1 MAEQQ
6 PEYRDP
12 KEVEY
17 LRYIHD
23 LEMLASARKDRSKNL
38 AEEYPGLIDKISRHE
53 DLPDSEYH
61 AVIPRMAFANL
72 NDFQISFITGL
83 DEPIMN
89 DLLYAVKQ
97 NWLPVD
103 VAKDY
108 GARWTVTIEATRAR
122 NAGWSE
128 FVFAEISKALFRKEE
143 EGKKKGAFSSGG
155 K

>member
-1 MAEQQ
+1 MAVDQA
-6 PEYRDP
+6 EYRDP

-17 LRYIHD
+17 RQYIRD
-23 LEMLASARKDRSKNL
+23 LEQLATNRKDRGKNL
-38 AEEYPGLIDKISRHE
+38 AEDYPSLIDKISRHE

-61 AVIPRMAFANL
+61 ALIPRLAFANL
-72 NDFQISFITGL
+72 NDFQITIMTGL

-97 NWLPVD
+97 GWLPVD
-103 VAKDY
+103 SAKDW
-108 GARWTVTIEATRAR
+108 GARWTVGVESSRAR

-143 EGKKKGAFSSGG
+143 PKGKGGIFSKGD